1 MIDPLFTL
9 AAQWALGLLLLGAAW
24 HKLRGWQ
31 VFPAIVDDYRLLPGF
46 LIRPAAML
54 LVPLEA
60 LLGSAWLLAPYPL
73 RLAGLTAALLGLY
86 AAAIAINLLR
96 GRRRIDCGCH
106 VGLNHAADAGL
117 SWWLVLRNGGLAA
130 LAFLPALPQSGRE
143 LGVLD
148 GFGLAAALLLAAL
161 LLLALGQLQANRSA
175 MQPWR
180 ASHD

>member
-9 AAQWALGLLLLGAAW
+9 AVQWALGLLLLGAAW

-31 VFPAIVDDYRLLPGF
+31 VFPAIVSDYRLLPGF
-46 LIRPAAML
+46 LVRPAAML

-60 LLGSAWLLAPYPL
+60 LLGSTWLLAPYQL
-73 RLAGLTAALLGLY
+73 LLSGLTAALLGLY
-86 AAAIAINLLR
+86 AAAIGINLLR
-96 GRRRIDCGCH
+96 GRRRIDCGCYF
-106 VGLNHAADAGL
+106 GLSHAADAGL
-117 SWWLVLRNGGLAA
+117 SWWLVLRNGALAA

-161 LLLALGQLQANRSA
+161 LLLTLGQLRANRSA

-180 ASHD
+180 ATHD

>member
-60 LLGSAWLLAPYPL
+60 LLGSAWLLAPYQL
-73 RLAGLTAALLGLY
+73 LLSGLTAALLGLY

-96 GRRRIDCGCH
+96 GRRHIDCGCSF
-106 VGLNHAADAGL
+106 GLSQAAAAEL
-117 SWWLVLRNGGLAA
+117 SWWLVLRNGALAA

-148 GFGLAAALLLAAL
+148 GFGLAAALLLAVL

>member
-1 MIDPLFTL
+1 
-9 AAQWALGLLLLGAAW
+9 
-24 HKLRGWQ
+24 
-31 VFPAIVDDYRLLPGF
+31 
-46 LIRPAAML
+46 ML

-60 LLGSAWLLAPYPL
+60 LLGSAWLLAPYQL
-73 RLAGLTAALLGLY
+73 LLSGLTAALLGLY

-96 GRRRIDCGCH
+96 GRRHIDCGCSF
-106 VGLNHAADAGL
+106 GLSQAAAAEL
-117 SWWLVLRNGGLAA
+117 SWWLVLRNGVLAA

-148 GFGLAAALLLAAL
+148 GFGLAAALLLAVL